1 MGLAESFRVLADPQ
15 RRDILLLLRS
25 GRRSAGELAQLLQ
38 LTPSALSYHLKL
50 LRQAGLLLEYREKN
64 YIYYEL
70 NATVLDELLLW
81 VQQLKGEIS

>member
-38 LTPSALSYHLKL
+38 LTPSAISYHLKL

>member
-81 VQQLKGEIS
+81 VQQLKGDIS